1 MPTAL
6 RVDGYRFFF
15 YSDEGNPREPPH
27 IHVRQGRNEA
37 KFWLQPN
44 VCLAYNEGL
53 DARTLNR
60 VQKLVEQHRTR
71 LERAWHEHF
80 A

>member
-1 MPTAL
+1 MPTVMRAA
-6 RVDGYRFFF
+6 GYRFFF
-15 YSDEGNPREPPH
+15 YSDKGDPRDNACS
-27 IHVRQGRNEA
+27 VRPGSDEA

-44 VCLAYNEGL
+44 VSIAYNDGF

-60 VQKLVEQHRTR
+60 LQKLVELHRDE